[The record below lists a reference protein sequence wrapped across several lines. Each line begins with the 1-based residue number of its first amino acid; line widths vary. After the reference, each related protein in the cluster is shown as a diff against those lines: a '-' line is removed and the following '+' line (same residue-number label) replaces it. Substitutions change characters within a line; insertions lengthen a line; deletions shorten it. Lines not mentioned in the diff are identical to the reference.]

1 MLTELNMTLILDWK
15 NFIYLSG
22 LFIGFLVGFLLLT
35 YGFKKNK
42 KNQLLGMSFILLT
55 LATMVAWLISSGLMV
70 YFPMLYR
77 TGNLFAL
84 LYIPLV
90 CLYIQN
96 IVKKQTL
103 KWKNVIHL
111 IPAFIYFLDYLPTYL
126 LPSDHKVNLILLEI
140 TDSYQYMAFNQS
152 QFFPSNFWIF
162 FRNGLILYYWVLSAS
177 ILIKHHSTVGDIN
190 RYFGKEWVNWMKIYL
205 VFQLGLV
212 LPLGTSLF
220 ELNSIAYFDIIH
232 LPVALL
238 IVSSGGAILFFPKV
252 LYGTNEFDFLIAS
265 KQISKEDI
273 EEEEENHII
282 SEEKILKIKQVLEE
296 LEKEKKFFLTQG
308 YTIRDLAK
316 DTGVPSY
323 ILTLYINRVL
333 ETNFSDFINEKRI
346 HECSKMMQEG
356 SLSHFTLE
364 GLAETCGFSNR
375 NSFLSAFKKFKGM
388 TPSAFKK
395 EIKEGNLTT

>member
-1 MLTELNMTLILDWK
+1 MILTLDWK
-15 NFIYLSG
+15 NF
-22 LFIGFLVGFLLLT
+22 LFLAGIVIGFLVGFLLLT

-42 KNQLLGMSFILLT
+42 WNQLLGISFIFLT
-55 LATMVAWLISSGLMV
+55 LATIVAWMISSRLIV

-77 TGNLFAL
+77 TGNIFAL

-90 CLYIQN
+90 YLYIKN
-96 IVKKQTL
+96 IVKKQSL
-103 KWKNVIHL
+103 KWKDVIHL
-111 IPAFIYFLDYLPTYL
+111 VPAFIYFLDYLPTFL
-126 LPSDHKVNLILLEI
+126 LPADQKVNLILLEI

-162 FRNGLILYYWVLSAS
+162 FRNGMVLFYWVLSTNL
-177 ILIKHHSTVGDIN
+177 LIKHHSTVGDIN

-205 VFQLGLV
+205 IFQLGLV
-212 LPLGTSLF
+212 LPLGSSFF
-220 ELNSIAYFDIIH
+220 ELTSIAYIDIIH

-273 EEEEENHII
+273 EEEEENQIL
-282 SEEKILKIKQVLEE
+282 SEEKISEIKQILQE
-296 LEKEKKFFLTQG
+296 LEKEKKFFQTQG
-308 YTIRDLAK
+308 YAIRDLAK
-316 DTGVPSY
+316 DTGIPSY

-356 SLSHFTLE
+356 NFSHYTLE

-395 EIKEGNLTT
+395 EIKEGNLTS